1 MRELVVISGKGG
13 TGKTTLVASFA
24 VLARGKAVL
33 ADCDVD
39 APDLHLLLRPKCERE
54 GDFYGLGRAR
64 VDRGKCQ
71 QCGKCASVCRFEA
84 LVWEPGRYPEVDP
97 VGCEGC
103 GACEVV
109 CPRGAIR
116 IEPRPAGKWY
126 VAETP
131 YGPMVHARLNPGE
144 ENSGKLVRLVREEAR
159 KVATGR
165 GLPLVICDGPPGIG
179 CPVISSLTG
188 AKVALVVLEPTMA
201 GLHDAIRVLELTAH
215 FRVFALSCIN
225 KWDINPKVASE
236 IERTLGGRGVPVLA
250 KIPYDE
256 EVPKAISSGLP
267 LVEFSHGPASRA
279 VQFLW
284 EAIEEWLF

>member
-1 MRELVVISGKGG
+1 MGHRIGVFDSGSGGLTVVAALWEAGIDAEF
-13 TGKTTLVASFA
+13 VYFA
-24 VLARGKAVL
+24 DTA
-33 ADCDVD
+33 
-39 APDLHLLLRPKCERE
+39 HL
-54 GDFYGLGRAR
+54 
-64 VDRGKCQ
+64 
-71 QCGKCASVCRFEA
+71 
-84 LVWEPGRYPEVDP
+84 
-97 VGCEGC
+97 
-103 GACEVV
+103 
-109 CPRGAIR
+109 
-116 IEPRPAGKWY
+116 
-126 VAETP
+126 P
-131 YGPMVHARLNPGE
+131 YGGRPLE
-144 ENSGKLVRLVREEAR
+144 EVKGFALGIIERLVREEAR

-267 LVEFSHGPASRA
+267 LGGN
-279 VQFLW
+279 
-284 EAIEEWLF
+284 